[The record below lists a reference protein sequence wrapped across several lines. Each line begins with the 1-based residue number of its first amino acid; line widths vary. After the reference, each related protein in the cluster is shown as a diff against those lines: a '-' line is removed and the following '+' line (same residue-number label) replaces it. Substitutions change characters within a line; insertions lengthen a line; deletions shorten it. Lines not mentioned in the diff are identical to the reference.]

1 MSKQVRSET
10 RSDADVESV
19 FRTLTDESWAGVKAA
34 RFRDDS
40 RTVSREERPD
50 GGVTLVVSRRLPDGV
65 PGFLQ
70 RFLPEDGRI
79 TEHFAWG
86 PDEGGTRRGTWH
98 ADIAGAPA
106 KLGGTMLLEPTAS
119 GSRHVIEGEVRV
131 KVPIVGGKAE
141 SFIAE
146 MVEKLAGKEADLLL
160 ETVSRG

>member
-1 MSKQVRSET
+1 MSRHVRSET
-10 RSDADVESV
+10 ESGADVETV
-19 FRTLTDESWAGVKAA
+19 FRTLTDVSWADTKAA
-34 RFRDDS
+34 RFKDDS

-50 GGVTLVVSRRLPDGV
+50 GGVALVVSRKLPDGV
-65 PGFLQ
+65 PGYLR

-86 PDEGGTRRGTWH
+86 PDEGGTRRGTWY

-106 KLGGTMLLEPTAS
+106 TLGGTMALEPTAS
-119 GSRHVIEGEVRV
+119 GSRHVIEGDVQV
-131 KVPIVGGKAE
+131 TVPIVGGKAE
-141 SFIAE
+141 GFIAA